1 MVESFESV
9 WKLVKINMT
18 NFMGEVFSIGYI
30 FFSMN
35 FLISLICL
43 QLNSFISSFLYM
55 KGGIH
60 PFKLFFS
67 SMMHLNMYFF
77 NCESFHQKSLIG
89 FKNTVFQTD
98 LSIETTPQMDRKE

>member
-77 NCESFHQKSLIG
+77 NCESLHQKSLIG